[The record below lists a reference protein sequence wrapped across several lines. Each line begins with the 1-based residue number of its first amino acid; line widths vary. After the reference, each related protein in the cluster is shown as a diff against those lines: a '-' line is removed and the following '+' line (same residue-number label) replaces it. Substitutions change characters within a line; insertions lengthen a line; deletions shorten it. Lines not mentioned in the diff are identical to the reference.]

1 MDISLLEETI
11 MLYTETKE
19 LQKYRASKR
28 LWQGI
33 PSIEVTKRGRIF
45 LTFYSGGV
53 KEEIGNYVIVIKSD
67 DGGNHF
73 SEPIVIVKEDN
84 GRCFDPCLWIDPLGE
99 LWLTWAKC
107 PDDGLYASVCRDPDA
122 EELVWGEEFLV
133 GHNVMMNKPI
143 VVKSGEWLFPIA
155 VWNDGI
161 RVLSEEYDTKITEKG
176 SFVYATNDCGKT
188 FQKLG
193 FADVKDRH
201 YDEHMILE
209 MKDGSLR
216 MFVRTKY
223 GIGAS
228 NSYDGGRSWSKDF
241 DTGYGGPCS
250 RFHIT
255 RLRSGRILL
264 INHFK
269 FSGRN
274 NLTAMLSEDEGKTFP
289 YKLLLDERE
298 VSYPDAK
305 EADDGF
311 IYVTYDRERGS
322 YLYYLHAD
330 DPKREVGE
338 IIETLNSFVREGKVR
353 YFACSNWSAER
364 MWAADAYAKEHN
376 LKSFV
381 GHEIMFNL
389 AKPNDEAVEAAVQT
403 HMTEN
408 IYEYHQKTGKP
419 VTAYTSQAAGFFV
432 LHKEEGFLKDD
443 KFAFPRDMFYNAESL
458 KRAERVDELCKLT
471 NATPLEIT
479 LAYLYAQ
486 PFQVIPIVG
495 PCRVKELEESLR
507 ASEKRLTQEEVEFLF
522 S

>member
-1 MDISLLEETI
+1 MKKKIVSKVFAILLAACTVLSACGNESGNQSVGQTDKSETNDTVQEGEEPYTIVYAFDVWVQQADWDLVEENLSNIVYDKIGAKVKLLPMTGANYQQEVNLMITSGEKLDLVNASARTTFSSDVTSNKLLGLDEETVR
-11 MLYTETKE
+11 
-19 LQKYRASKR
+19 KYAPDIA
-28 LWQGI
+28 LG
-33 PSIEVTKRGRIF
+33 
-45 LTFYSGGV
+45 GGV
-53 KEEIGNYVIVIKSD
+53 LGSRISDQASFDILDCFVGN
-67 DGGNHF
+67 GGTFIDTAN
-73 SEPIVIVKEDN
+73 VY
-84 GRCFDPCLWIDPLGE
+84 GR
-99 LWLTWAKC
+99 
-107 PDDGLYASVCRDPDA
+107 
-122 EELVWGEEFLV
+122 
-133 GHNVMMNKPI
+133 
-143 VVKSGEWLFPIA
+143 
-155 VWNDGI
+155 WNPGNLP
-161 RVLSEEYDTKITEKG
+161 LSELLIG
-176 SFVYATNDCGKT
+176 
-188 FQKLG
+188 
-193 FADVKDRH
+193 RW
-201 YDEHMILE
+201 
-209 MKDGSLR
+209 MKQ
-216 MFVRTKY
+216 
-223 GIGAS
+223 
-228 NSYDGGRSWSKDF
+228 
-241 DTGYGGPCS
+241 
-250 RFHIT
+250 H
-255 RLRSGRILL
+255 RLRSKLVVATKGACHALETPNIKRLAPEEI
-264 INHFK
+264 
-269 FSGRN
+269 R
-274 NLTAMLSEDEGKTFP
+274 EDLESSLKSLQTD
-289 YKLLLDERE
+289 YID
-298 VSYPDAK
+298 
-305 EADDGF
+305 
-311 IYVTYDRERGS
+311 
-322 YLYYLHAD
+322 LYYLHAD

>member
-1 MDISLLEETI
+1 MNIVNYKGTNLRVSDIAL
-11 MLYTETKE
+11 
-19 LQKYRASKR
+19 
-28 LWQGI
+28 G
-33 PSIEVTKRGRIF
+33 
-45 LTFYSGGV
+45 GGV
-53 KEEIGNYVIVIKSD
+53 LGSRISDQASFDILDCFVGN
-67 DGGNHF
+67 GGTFIDTAN
-73 SEPIVIVKEDN
+73 VY
-84 GRCFDPCLWIDPLGE
+84 GR
-99 LWLTWAKC
+99 
-107 PDDGLYASVCRDPDA
+107 
-122 EELVWGEEFLV
+122 
-133 GHNVMMNKPI
+133 
-143 VVKSGEWLFPIA
+143 
-155 VWNDGI
+155 WNPGNLP
-161 RVLSEEYDTKITEKG
+161 LSELLIG
-176 SFVYATNDCGKT
+176 
-188 FQKLG
+188 
-193 FADVKDRH
+193 RW
-201 YDEHMILE
+201 
-209 MKDGSLR
+209 MKQ
-216 MFVRTKY
+216 
-223 GIGAS
+223 
-228 NSYDGGRSWSKDF
+228 
-241 DTGYGGPCS
+241 
-250 RFHIT
+250 H
-255 RLRSGRILL
+255 RLRSKLVVATKGACHALETPNIKRLAPEEI
-264 INHFK
+264 
-269 FSGRN
+269 R
-274 NLTAMLSEDEGKTFP
+274 EDLESSLKSLQTD
-289 YKLLLDERE
+289 YID
-298 VSYPDAK
+298 
-305 EADDGF
+305 
-311 IYVTYDRERGS
+311 
-322 YLYYLHAD
+322 LYYLHAD

-338 IIETLNSFVREGKVR
+338 IIETLNSFVREGQVR